1 MDPKNTVKL
10 IYRKMLY
17 TLMEVFRGDYE
28 NFHMMRIMIRRK
40 VEENEKETDIKK
52 INQQIIDFEEARKTI
67 SSSIIQGKLQE
78 GGFYRYK
85 ARPDLFQGSNIDV
98 KDKIDKD
105 LEITD
110 ESISDLERKINLD
123 KKV

>member
-1 MDPKNTVKL
+1 MNTNNTVKL
-10 IYRKMLY
+10 IYRRMLY
-17 TLMEVFRGDYE
+17 TLMDVFKGDYQ

-40 VEENEKETDIKK
+40 VEENNNETDIKK

-85 ARPDLFQGSNIDV
+85 ARPDLFQGSNVDI
-98 KDKIDKD
+98 KDKIKED
-105 LEITD
+105 LEISD
-110 ESISDLERKINLD
+110 ESISDLEKKLNSD

>member
-105 LEITD
+105 LEISD

>member
-1 MDPKNTVKL
+1 MNTNNTVKL
-10 IYRKMLY
+10 IYRRMLY
-17 TLMEVFRGDYE
+17 TLMDVFKGDYQ

-40 VEENEKETDIKK
+40 VEENNNETDIKK

-85 ARPDLFQGSNIDV
+85 ARPDLFQGSNVDI
-98 KDKIDKD
+98 KDKIKED
-105 LEITD
+105 LEISD
-110 ESISDLERKINLD
+110 ESINDLEKKLNSD